1 MVTKT
6 FICRPYIPK
15 DMQVV
20 VTIRIYGY
28 METSNTINKGYR
40 DKIIKKFLLK
50 INILKKL
57 KRVG

>member
-1 MVTKT
+1 MPALYTL
-6 FICRPYIPK
+6 K

-20 VTIRIYGY
+20 VTIRMYGY

-50 INILKKL
+50 INI
-57 KRVG
+57 